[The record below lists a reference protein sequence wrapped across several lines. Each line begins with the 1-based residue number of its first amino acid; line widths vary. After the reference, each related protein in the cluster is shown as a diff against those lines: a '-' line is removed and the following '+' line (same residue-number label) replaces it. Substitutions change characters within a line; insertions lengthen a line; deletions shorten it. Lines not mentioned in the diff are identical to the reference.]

1 MITDVFAKRYP
12 EEMIWGS
19 RDGFP
24 QAVALLLS
32 QLAHV
37 VIYDVLPKVKNA
49 EALCEFVHNQ
59 LARELGEFVL
69 EQGASFQECCGR
81 FLVVSYNLWN
91 NSHRSPDFFF
101 KSRISLVELIFREA
115 ERRNAEVAATTA
127 GKNAS
132 MLAKALAIDIEDRVG
147 REAIK
152 QAVVEMNQRFRKA
165 GVPLHYHSGVIQ
177 RVDDSLA
184 TIVIAEP
191 FWAIVADQLW
201 KNVDVDMKEALDRRD
216 AGGRDAPLYALKALE
231 SAIKII
237 SDKRL
242 LTKGSEKG
250 ASHYIDNLV
259 SSKNGRFIE
268 VWEAE
273 ALKALFSSVRNPHGH
288 GPGSEKMP
296 SLSLPQQ
303 NWVIESA
310 MSWIKSLVARS

>member
-12 EEMIWGS
+12 AEMIWGN

-24 QAVALLLS
+24 KPVALLLS

-37 VIYDVLPKVKNA
+37 VIYDVLPKTRNA
-49 EALCEFVHNQ
+49 ETLCEFAHNQ
-59 LARELGEFVL
+59 LARELGGFIL
-69 EQGASFQECCGR
+69 EQGASFQERCGR
-81 FLVVSYNLWN
+81 FLVGSYNLWN
-91 NSHRSPDFFF
+91 NSHGTPDLFF

-115 ERRNAEVAATTA
+115 DRRNAELAATAA
-127 GKNAS
+127 GKSAS
-132 MLAKALAIDIEDRVG
+132 RLAKALAIDIDDRVG

-152 QAVVEMNQRFRKA
+152 QAVVEMNQRFREA

-177 RVDDSLA
+177 QVDDSLVT
-184 TIVIAEP
+184 TIVAEP
-191 FWAIVADQLW
+191 FWAIVADPLW
-201 KNVDVDMKEALDRRD
+201 KNVDIDMKEAIDRRD
-216 AGGRDAPLYALKALE
+216 AGGRDASLYALKALE

-259 SSKNGRFIE
+259 STKNGKLIE

-288 GPGSEKMP
+288 GPGSEEMP

-303 NWVIESA
+303 NWAIESA
-310 MSWIKSLVARS
+310 MSWIKSLIARS